1 MNTDEIFNNRR
12 AIAKKICKAIRDN
25 NGQFLNAG
33 FFPERPFC
41 DDENSY
47 KFSSA
52 NFLRL
57 LASNNKIVR
66 KRDPRWVSS
75 SVIKNNN
82 WSLRQH
88 AQPELLEVWTKSSDG
103 EQLCFLTEFYNA
115 KDILDKDSFS
125 SENQELENII
135 NFFQTR
141 GLLKRRSNIISF
153 HNCISAVKKFA
164 EDNGADVLTSIL
176 IVQTWI
182 AETKLKTKLSLF
194 LPTFSD
200 SVLTD
205 IEQNPDKLFTSM
217 NNARSI
223 LKKLHHEEI
232 IPIEE
237 SLTTDDAFGDLKII
251 YHGSEV
257 ELKSIDGRIYRNESV
272 IIGSEAYKF
281 LFALKAKAAKESFK
295 TWLEFSYKDYSHG
308 KFLLSDKIPKDE
320 PISAFL
326 RTRLNKNRQHLL
338 HNPQDLK
345 QYIPTGKNIRAD
357 DLLQQIKLEST
368 LFLSVMD
375 DFEQEENSY
384 LANHPE
390 LLKTS

>member
-1 MNTDEIFNNRR
+1 MNTDEIFDNRR

-25 NGQFLNAG
+25 GGQLLNAG

-41 DDENSY
+41 DDTNSY

-57 LASNNKIVR
+57 LASNNDIIR
-66 KRDPRWVSS
+66 KCDPRWISS

-82 WSLRQH
+82 WSLRQS
-88 AQPELLEVWTKSSDG
+88 AQPKLLEVWNKSSDG
-103 EQLCFLTEFYNA
+103 GQLCSLTEFYNA
-115 KDILDKDSFS
+115 KDILDKDSFT

-153 HNCISAVKKFA
+153 HNCISTVKKFA
-164 EDNGADVLTSIL
+164 EDNGADALTSL
-176 IVQTWI
+176 LTVQTWI
-182 AETKLKTKLSLF
+182 AESKLKTKLSLF

-223 LKKLHHEEI
+223 LKKLYHEEAV
-232 IPIEE
+232 PIEE
-237 SLTTDDAFGDLKII
+237 PLTTDDAFSDLKII
-251 YHGSEV
+251 YHGNEC

-272 IIGSEAYKF
+272 LTGSEAYKF
-281 LFALKAKAAKESFK
+281 LFALKAKAKEKIFK
-295 TWLEFSYKDYSHG
+295 TWLEFSYKNYSHG

-345 QYIPTGKNIRAD
+345 PYITAERAITASG
-357 DLLQQIKLEST
+357 LLRRINFESKLFE
-368 LFLSVMD
+368 SVMD
-375 DFEQEENSY
+375 EFESEENLY
-384 LANHPE
+384 LESHPE
-390 LLKTS
+390 LL

>member
-1 MNTDEIFNNRR
+1 MNTDEIFDNRR
-12 AIAKKICKAIRDN
+12 AIAKKICKAIRY
-25 NGQFLNAG
+25 NGGQLLNAR

-57 LASNNKIVR
+57 LTSNNEIIR
-66 KRDPRWVSS
+66 KCDPRWVSS
-75 SVIKNNN
+75 VVIKNNK
-82 WSLRQH
+82 WSLREH
-88 AQPELLEVWTKSSDG
+88 AQPELLEVWNKSSDG
-103 EQLCFLTEFYNA
+103 EQLCFLQEFYNA
-115 KDILDKDSFS
+115 KDILDKDSFTS
-125 SENQELENII
+125 ASQELENII

-141 GLLKRRSNIISF
+141 GLIKRRSNIISF

-164 EDNGADVLTSIL
+164 EDNGADALTSLLTI
-176 IVQTWI
+176 QTWI

-200 SVLTD
+200 SVLAD

-223 LKKLHHEEI
+223 LKKLYHEEI

-237 SLTTDDAFGDLKII
+237 PIITDDAFRDLKII
-251 YHGSEV
+251 YHGSEG
-257 ELKSIDGRIYRNESV
+257 ELKSIDGRNYRNESV
-272 IIGSEAYKF
+272 ITGSEVYKF
-281 LFALKAKAAKESFK
+281 LFALKAKATKESFK

-326 RTRLNKNRQHLL
+326 RTRLDKNRQHLL

-345 QYIPTGKNIRAD
+345 QYIPTGKTIRAD

-384 LANHPE
+384 LSNHPE
-390 LLKTS
+390 LL